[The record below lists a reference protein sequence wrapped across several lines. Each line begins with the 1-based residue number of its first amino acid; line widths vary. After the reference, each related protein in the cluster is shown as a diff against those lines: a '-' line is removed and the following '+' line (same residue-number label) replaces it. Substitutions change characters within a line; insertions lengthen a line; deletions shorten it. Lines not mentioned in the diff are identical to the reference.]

1 MSYLIGIHA
10 VESIV
15 RNQPSQIHTLMLL
28 EKNRNGRLEALL
40 RASQEASVAVR
51 LLSREGLDDLDPSG
65 KHQGVIASVKQR
77 NPLSEK
83 SLFTLLETLPHDPL
97 LLLLDGVQD
106 PHNLGACLRSAEA
119 AGVDAVIVPKDRAV
133 GLTEVVAKVASGAL
147 EMLPFIQVT
156 NVVRTL
162 AQLKKQGLWVAG
174 AAGESEQSI
183 YAVNLKGP
191 LVIAMGGEGKGLR
204 RLTRE
209 HCDYLMRIP
218 MRGRSESLNVSVAT
232 GVCLFEACRQREA

>member
-1 MSYLIGIHA
+1 MGHVIGIHA
-10 VESIV
+10 VESIL
-15 RNQPSQIHTLMLL
+15 RNQPAQIHTLMLL
-28 EKNRNGRLEALL
+28 EKNRNGRLEALW
-40 RASQEASVAVR
+40 RAAQEASLAIR
-51 LLSREGLDDLDPSG
+51 LLSREALDELDPSG

-77 NPLSEK
+77 KPLSEK
-83 SLFTLLETLPHDPL
+83 SLFSLLDTLPHDPL

-106 PHNLGACLRSAEA
+106 PHNLGACMRSAEA

-162 AQLKKQGLWVAG
+162 TQLKKQGLWVAG
-174 AAGESEQSI
+174 AAGESESSI
-183 YAVNLKGP
+183 YDVNLKGP
-191 LVIAMGGEGKGLR
+191 LVIAMGGESKGLR

-232 GVCLFEACRQREA
+232 GVCLFEACRQREI

>member
-40 RASQEASVAVR
+40 RVSQEASVAVR

-162 AQLKKQGLWVAG
+162 TQLKKQGLWVAG